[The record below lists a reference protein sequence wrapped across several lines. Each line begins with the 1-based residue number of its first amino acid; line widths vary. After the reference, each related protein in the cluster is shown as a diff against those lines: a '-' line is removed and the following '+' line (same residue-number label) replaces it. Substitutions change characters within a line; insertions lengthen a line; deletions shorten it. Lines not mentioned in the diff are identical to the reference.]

1 MALVAKCKTIEQI
14 MEQSKTWGLDL
25 EDPYIKRSLLIWE
38 ESFSGQEVEI
48 QRVKQKEGSP
58 NIYVIKNKKCIPNAV
73 TKGWLEDAWITEEDF
88 PYEENVSMEEWSKAL
103 HCEERTMSP
112 EEQAEAEKLQKQF
125 ELMNNLQQQPGNE
138 DGVINI

>member
-25 EDPYIKRSLLIWE
+25 EDPYIKRSLTIWE

-48 QRVKQKEGSP
+48 QRVKQAEGKP

-73 TKGWLEDAWITEEDF
+73 TKGWLEDAWVTEEDF
-88 PYEENVSMEEWSKAL
+88 PYEENVSMDEWTKAL
-103 HCEERTMSP
+103 HCKQPREMTP
-112 EEQAEAEKLQKQF
+112 EEKAEAEKLQKQF
-125 ELMNNLQQQPGNE
+125 ELMNGLQQLEQNAQS
-138 DGVINI
+138 

>member
-25 EDPYIKRSLLIWE
+25 EDPYIKRSLTIWE

-48 QRVKQKEGSP
+48 QRVKQAEGKP

-73 TKGWLEDAWITEEDF
+73 TKGWLEDAWVTEEDF
-88 PYEENVSMEEWSKAL
+88 PYEENVSMDEWTKAL
-103 HCEERTMSP
+103 HCKQPREMTP
-112 EEQAEAEKLQKQF
+112 EEKAEAEKLQKQF
-125 ELMNNLQQQPGNE
+125 ELMNGLQQLGQNAQS
-138 DGVINI
+138 